1 MSLRALPMMM
11 LALGLSAGSAAA
23 AGATPDCTGASTQ
36 AELDA
41 CASGSFAQA
50 DAELNRV
57 WRAIQSRYADQ
68 PLFLARLKTAQKAW
82 LAFRDAEVA
91 ARFPLA
97 PGQSA
102 QAEYGSVFP
111 MCQDQFKAVLTAERT
126 AQLKAWLEG
135 VAEGDVCAG
144 SVKPAPL
151 P

>member
-1 MSLRALPMMM
+1 MNLRVLPLM
-11 LALGLSAGSAAA
+11 LMLGFSVSSVAATGA
-23 AGATPDCTGASTQ
+23 APDCAGASTQ
-36 AELDA
+36 TALDA
-41 CASGSFAQA
+41 CTAGGFAQA

-68 PLFLARLKTAQKAW
+68 PLFLGRLKTAQKAW
-82 LAFRDAEVA
+82 LAFRDAEVS

-111 MCQDQFKAVLTAERT
+111 MCRDQFKATLTVERT
-126 AQLKAWLEG
+126 AQLKAWLDG
-135 VAEGDVCAG
+135 VTEGDVCAG
-144 SVKPAPL
+144 SVKSTPL

>member
-1 MSLRALPMMM
+1 MSLRVLPLM
-11 LALGLSAGSAAA
+11 LVLGFSVSSVAATGA
-23 AGATPDCTGASTQ
+23 APDCAGASTQ
-36 AELDA
+36 TALDA
-41 CASGSFAQA
+41 CAAGGFAQA

-68 PLFLARLKTAQKAW
+68 PLFLERLKTAQKAW

-111 MCQDQFKAVLTAERT
+111 MCHDQFKATLTVERT
-126 AQLKAWLEG
+126 AQLKAWLDG
-135 VAEGDVCAG
+135 VAVGDVCAG
-144 SVKPAPL
+144 SVKPTPL